1 MFLDDEVAVEDI
13 VDSEHFSKQQ
23 FTAEDF
29 DHAVAK
35 DSYDILLK
43 EDPHFLLV
51 ISNGRK
57 VVKYYKEPLE
67 YKVCVKFF
75 VKLLW

>member
-13 VDSEHFSKQQ
+13 VGSEHFSKQ